1 MLAQVSGYNIGFD
14 VDVTGR
20 AIVSGSCDGR
30 VFIYDRE
37 RSSRLHQLKMSDN
50 REVCNNV
57 ACHPVLSALTAVT
70 TLSGE
75 LSIWK

>member
-1 MLAQVSGYNIGFD
+1 MSGYNIGFD

-20 AIVSGSCDGR
+20 GILTGSCDGR
-30 VFIYDRE
+30 VVIYDRE
-37 RSSRLHQLKMSDN
+37 RSSKVHQLKVGD
-50 REVCNNV
+50 RGEVCNNV
-57 ACHPVLSALTAVT
+57 AGHPVLPALTAVT